1 MRFKSTCRGFGM
13 TEARARLEAM
23 VVVDSSLGLLM
34 APRTDGD
41 GDRAATAFHAGRE
54 STLQQVHPATDPK
67 SAAELFAA
75 IRSGLFRD
83 LEITRHTLLIA
94 ILLSCPITL

>member
-1 MRFKSTCRGFGM
+1 MATGTELLRPSTLVGG
-13 TEARARLEAM
+13 
-23 VVVDSSLGLLM
+23 
-34 APRTDGD
+34 
-41 GDRAATAFHAGRE
+41 
-54 STLQQVHPATDPK
+54 STLQHVHLATDPK

-83 LEITRHTLLIA
+83 LEITHHTLLIA